1 MSVFQVVI
9 ADDHPLF
16 VFALE
21 QKIKAVWPDAVI
33 HSANSYQQLFRLLG
47 DKEDDLDLAIVDL
60 SMPGCEGVE
69 GAQHIAQNY
78 PALPLIIISA
88 HDDFQSMNACLKAG
102 ASAFVSKT
110 EIDTDIVKLIAKYLD
125 DDLADIG
132 KILDVPSAS
141 ASLPI
146 FTRQQQKVMALI
158 ASGLSNK
165 AIANELNI
173 SEKTV
178 RSHAYT
184 IFKLLEVENRT
195 QATVKYQQL
204 LNQ

>member
-1 MSVFQVVI
+1 MSRFQVVI

-21 QKIKAVWPDAVI
+21 QKIKAIWSNVVI
-33 HSANSYQQLFRLLG
+33 HSANSYQQLFRLLSE
-47 DKEDDLDLAIVDL
+47 KEEDLDLAIVDL
-60 SMPGCEGVE
+60 SMPGCVGVE
-69 GAQHIAQNY
+69 GAKYITDHY

-88 HDDFQSMNACLKAG
+88 HDDFQSMNECLKAG
-102 ASAFVSKT
+102 ASEFVSKT
-110 EIDTDIVKLIAKYLD
+110 EIDTDIVKLIAKYLAED
-125 DDLADIG
+125 QADIE
-132 KILDVPSAS
+132 KILASHSAP
-141 ASLPI
+141 ASLAI

-165 AIANELNI
+165 AIANQLNI

-204 LNQ
+204 INQ

>member
-1 MSVFQVVI
+1 M
-9 ADDHPLF
+9 
-16 VFALE
+16 
-21 QKIKAVWPDAVI
+21 
-33 HSANSYQQLFRLLG
+33 HSANSYQQLFRILSE
-47 DKEDDLDLAIVDL
+47 KEEDLDLTIVDL
-60 SMPGCEGVE
+60 SMPGCVGIE
-69 GAQHIAQNY
+69 GAKYIADNY

-88 HDDFQSMNACLKAG
+88 HDDFQSMNECLKAG
-102 ASAFVSKT
+102 ASEFVSKT
-110 EIDTDIVKLIAKYLD
+110 EIDTDIVKLIAKYLAD
-125 DDLADIG
+125 DQADIA
-132 KILDVPSAS
+132 KKLESPSGS
-141 ASLPI
+141 GNLPL
-146 FTRQQQKVMALI
+146 FTRQQHKVMALI

-165 AIANELNI
+165 AIANQLNI